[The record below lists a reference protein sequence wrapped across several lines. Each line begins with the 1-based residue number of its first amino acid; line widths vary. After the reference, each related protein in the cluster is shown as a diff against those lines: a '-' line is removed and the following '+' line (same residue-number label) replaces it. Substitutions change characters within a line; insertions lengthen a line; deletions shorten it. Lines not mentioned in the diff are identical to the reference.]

1 LFDTYREG
9 AAFLIPHEGAFSWD
23 SYQTMKSMGLTSNKR
38 VEDYLLEVQSAADK
52 TIYFEKKNE
61 FDLSLN
67 NVTDPEVRKIFRS
80 QYNTWK
86 DTFMAGRPML
96 ELYLTQGTEN
106 AIERVRALDDLSAML
121 DDSRFSNIRPDTQD
135 VMRKMVSAYEEYVK
149 QRDVFDLVGGDA
161 EIMDLVKTGTLSR
174 IKDLSNYDENTK
186 AVYMSLFSRLLGE

>member
-1 LFDTYREG
+1 
-9 AAFLIPHEGAFSWD
+9 
-23 SYQTMKSMGLTSNKR
+23 
-38 VEDYLLEVQSAADK
+38 
-52 TIYFEKKNE
+52 
-61 FDLSLN
+61 
-67 NVTDPEVRKIFRS
+67 
-80 QYNTWK
+80 
-86 DTFMAGRPML
+86 ML